1 ARRPGYFPPAHLA
14 GLLVGVSAPVE
25 PAPEVLALG
34 RAGCV
39 RHPLRVVEDLLSL
52 PPRLVVDDRL
62 PLPSDRLSGV
72 VSEDLCF
79 PHPASLP
86 VGLGELRRVSAQRRI
101 TRVAQ
106 DAQHGRGRPRT
117 VLDDRPRFEALPL
130 AGGGALDTHGVR
142 VLGKG
147 RKTIDLLGVAERPRE
162 RAQRFRVL
170 DPSEQVVDRPHG
182 LSLVGDH
189 FAVYGVAK
197 WAHALRGTPLHGAL
211 TLGG

>member
-1 ARRPGYFPPAHLA
+1 
-14 GLLVGVSAPVE
+14 APVE
-25 PAPEVLALG
+25 PAAEVLALG

-39 RHPLRVVEDLLSL
+39 RHPLRVIEDLLRL
-52 PPRLVVDDRL
+52 PPRLIANDRF
-62 PLPSDRLSGV
+62 PLPPDRLSSV
-72 VSEDLCF
+72 ITKDLRL
-79 PHPASLP
+79 PHPAPLP
-86 VGLGELRRVSAQRRI
+86 IRLSKLRSVRAQRRV
-101 TRVAQ
+101 TRVPQ

-197 WAHALRGTPLHGAL
+197 WAHALRGTPL
-211 TLGG
+211 

>member
-117 VLDDRPRFEALPL
+117 VLDDRPRFEALLL

-142 VLGKG
+142 VLRES
-147 RKTIDLLGVAERPRE
+147 RKTFDLLGAAQRSGE
-162 RAQRFRVL
+162 RAQRLGVL
-170 DPSEQVVDRPHG
+170 NPRKQVVDRPHG
-182 LSLVGDH
+182 LGFVADYL
-189 FAVYGVAK
+189 AVYGVAE
-197 WAHALRGTPLHGAL
+197 
-211 TLGG
+211 